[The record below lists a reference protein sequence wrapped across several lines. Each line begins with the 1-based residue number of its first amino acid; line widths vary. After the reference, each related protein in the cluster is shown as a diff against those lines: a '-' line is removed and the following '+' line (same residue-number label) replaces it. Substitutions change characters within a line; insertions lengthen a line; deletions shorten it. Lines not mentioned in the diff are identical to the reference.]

1 MSPVQHPVSGR
12 SLTFS
17 LADEMRAVRAELAG
31 GHERSG
37 RTLVKEGALRLTLV
51 GLVAG
56 GTIQPHKTDGPISVH
71 VLDGEIVFEADGTP
85 HTLGTGSLFV
95 LDAGVLHTVRSPRG
109 GIFLLTVV
117 SPAAERG

>member
-1 MSPVQHPVSGR
+1 MSPVQHPVSG
-12 SLTFS
+12 SELTFS
-17 LADEMRAVRAELAG
+17 LADEIRTVREELAA

-51 GLVAG
+51 GVKAG
-56 GTIQPHKTDGPISVH
+56 GTIQPHKADGPISVQ
-71 VLDGEIVFEADGTP
+71 VLDGEIEFEAQGKR

-95 LDAGVLHTVRSPRG
+95 LDSHVQHSVRSARG

-117 SPAAERG
+117 GEAGRRA